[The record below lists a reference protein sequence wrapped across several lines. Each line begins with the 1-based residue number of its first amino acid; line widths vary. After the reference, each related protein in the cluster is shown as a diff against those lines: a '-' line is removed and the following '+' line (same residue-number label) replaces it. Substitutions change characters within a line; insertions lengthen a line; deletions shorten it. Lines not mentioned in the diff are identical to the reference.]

1 MVARKPRGKYTYA
14 DYAATPDDERWELID
29 GELYRMAAGAS
40 TKHQLVTL
48 ELAALLR
55 ESVRRRTLGGALGW
69 IFIAPYDVI
78 LSDANTVEPDIL
90 FVSAARRS
98 IITERACEGAPD
110 LVVEVLSP
118 SNSRRDLEVK
128 RELYA
133 RFGVPEYLIVDPY
146 QETVVSL
153 TNPSAD
159 EGEGE
164 GRYANEAT
172 YRSGE
177 HLPIGSIPGLVIP
190 VAEIFASPL

>member
-1 MVARKPRGKYTYA
+1 M
-14 DYAATPDDERWELID
+14 
-29 GELYRMAAGAS
+29 
-40 TKHQLVTL
+40 
-48 ELAALLR
+48 
-55 ESVRRRTLGGALGW
+55 
-69 IFIAPYDVI
+69 
-78 LSDANTVEPDIL
+78 

-118 SNSRRDLEVK
+118 SNSWRDLEVK
-128 RELYA
+128 RELYARFGVPEYLIVDPYHA

-159 EGEGE
+159 EGEG
-164 GRYANEAT
+164 RYANEAT
-172 YRSGE
+172 YRSSE

>member
-1 MVARKPRGKYTYA
+1 MATAKPKGKYTYA

-40 TKHQLVTL
+40 TKHQLATL
-48 ELAALLR
+48 ELAALVR
-55 ESVRRRTLGGALGW
+55 ESVRRMTLGW
-69 IFIAPYDVI
+69 VFIAPYDVI
-78 LSDANTVEPDIL
+78 LSDATTVEPDIL
-90 FVSAARRS
+90 FVSAARRH
-98 IITERACEGAPD
+98 IITERACAGPPD

-118 SNSRRDLEVK
+118 SNSQRDLEVK

-159 EGEGE
+159 EGEG
-164 GRYANEAT
+164 RYANEAT
-172 YRSGE
+172 YRSSE

>member
-48 ELAALLR
+48 ELATLLR
-55 ESVRRRTLGGALGW
+55 ENVRRRTLGW

-78 LSDANTVEPDIL
+78 LSDTNTVEPDIL

-98 IITERACEGAPD
+98 IITERAYEGAPD
-110 LVVEVLSP
+110 LLVEVLSP

-133 RFGVPEYLIVDPY
+133 RFSVPEYLIVEPY

-153 TNPSAD
+153 TNPSVD

-164 GRYANEAT
+164 GRYSNEAT

>member
-1 MVARKPRGKYTYA
+1 MVARKPKGKYTYA

-55 ESVRRRTLGGALGW
+55 ESVRRRTLGGTLGW

-133 RFGVPEYLIVDPY
+133 RFGVPEYLIFDPY

-159 EGEGE
+159 EGEG
-164 GRYANEAT
+164 RYTNEAT

>member
-48 ELAALLR
+48 ELATLLR
-55 ESVRRRTLGGALGW
+55 ENVRTLGW

-78 LSDANTVEPDIL
+78 LSDTNTVEPDIL

-110 LVVEVLSP
+110 LLVEVLSP

-133 RFGVPEYLIVDPY
+133 RFSVPEYLIVEPY

-153 TNPSAD
+153 TNPSVD

-164 GRYANEAT
+164 GRYSNEAT

>member
-1 MVARKPRGKYTYA
+1 MVARKPKGKYTYA

-29 GELYRMAAGAS
+29 GELYRVAAGAS
-40 TKHQLVTL
+40 TRHQLVSGTL
-48 ELAALLR
+48 EDLIKD
-55 ESVRRRTLGGALGW
+55 SVRPSGAGW
-69 IFIAPYDVI
+69 VLHAPYDVI

-159 EGEGE
+159 EGEG
-164 GRYANEAT
+164 RYANEAT

-177 HLPIGSIPGLVIP
+177 HLPIGSLPGLVIP

>member
-1 MVARKPRGKYTYA
+1 MATAKPKGKLTYA

-29 GELYRMAAGAS
+29 GVLYRMAAGAS
-40 TKHQLVTL
+40 TRHQLVSGTL
-48 ELAALLR
+48 EDLIKD
-55 ESVRRRTLGGALGW
+55 SVRPSGAGW
-69 IFIAPYDVI
+69 VFHAPYDVI

-98 IITERACEGAPD
+98 IITERACEGTPD

-153 TNPSAD
+153 TNPSA
-159 EGEGE
+159 GEGE
-164 GRYANEAT
+164 GRYTNQAT

-177 HLPIGSIPGLVIP
+177 HLPIASIPGLAIP
-190 VAEIFASPL
+190 VAEIFANPW

>member
-55 ESVRRRTLGGALGW
+55 ENVRRRTLGW

-133 RFGVPEYLIVDPY
+133 RFGVPEYLIIDPY

-172 YRSGE
+172 YRSSE

>member
-1 MVARKPRGKYTYA
+1 MVARKPKGKYTYA

-40 TKHQLVTL
+40 TRHQLVSGTL
-48 ELAALLR
+48 EDLIKD
-55 ESVRRRTLGGALGW
+55 SVRPSGAGW
-69 IFIAPYDVI
+69 VLHAPYDVI

-159 EGEGE
+159 EGEG
-164 GRYANEAT
+164 RYANEAT

-177 HLPIGSIPGLVIP
+177 HLPIGSLPGLVIP

>member
-1 MVARKPRGKYTYA
+1 MVARKPKGKYTYA

-40 TKHQLVTL
+40 TRHQLVSGTL
-48 ELAALLR
+48 EDLIKD
-55 ESVRRRTLGGALGW
+55 SVRPSGAGW
-69 IFIAPYDVI
+69 VLHAPYDVI

-133 RFGVPEYLIVDPY
+133 RFRVPEYLIVDPY

-159 EGEGE
+159 EGEG
-164 GRYANEAT
+164 RYANEAT

-177 HLPIGSIPGLVIP
+177 HLPIGSLPGLVIP

>member
-1 MVARKPRGKYTYA
+1 MVARKPKGKYTYA

-48 ELAALLR
+48 ELAAFLR
-55 ESVRRRTLGGALGW
+55 EDARRRALGLVL
-69 IFIAPYDVI
+69 IAPYDVI
-78 LSDANTVEPDIL
+78 LSDTNTVEPDIL
-90 FVSAARRS
+90 FVSAARRH
-98 IITERACEGAPD
+98 IITERACEGPPD

-146 QETVVSL
+146 QQTVVSL
-153 TNPSAD
+153 TNPSV
-159 EGEGE
+159 EEGE
-164 GRYANEAT
+164 GRYANEVT
-172 YRSGE
+172 HRSSE
-177 HLPIGSIPGLVIP
+177 HLPVRSIPGLVIP
-190 VAEIFASPL
+190 VADIFASPL

>member
-40 TKHQLVTL
+40 TRHQLVSGTL
-48 ELAALLR
+48 EDLIKD
-55 ESVRRRTLGGALGW
+55 SVRPSGAGW
-69 IFIAPYDVI
+69 VLHAPYDVI

-159 EGEGE
+159 EGEG
-164 GRYANEAT
+164 RYANEAT

-177 HLPIGSIPGLVIP
+177 HLPIGSLPGLVIP

>member
-1 MVARKPRGKYTYA
+1 MVARKPKGKYTYA

-55 ESVRRRTLGGALGW
+55 ENVRRRTLGW

-78 LSDANTVEPDIL
+78 LSDTNTVEPDIL

-153 TNPSAD
+153 TNPSVD
-159 EGEGE
+159 EGE
-164 GRYANEAT
+164 GRYSNETT

>member
-55 ESVRRRTLGGALGW
+55 ENVRRRTLGW

-172 YRSGE
+172 YRSSE

>member
-55 ESVRRRTLGGALGW
+55 ENVRRRTLGW

-78 LSDANTVEPDIL
+78 LSDTNTVEPDIL

-98 IITERACEGAPD
+98 IITERACEGAPE

-153 TNPSAD
+153 TSPSAD

>member
-1 MVARKPRGKYTYA
+1 MVARKPKGKYTYA

-40 TKHQLVTL
+40 TRHQLVSGTL
-48 ELAALLR
+48 EDLIKD
-55 ESVRRRTLGGALGW
+55 SVRPSGAGW
-69 IFIAPYDVI
+69 VLHALYDVI

-159 EGEGE
+159 EGEG
-164 GRYANEAT
+164 RYANEAT

-177 HLPIGSIPGLVIP
+177 HLPIGSLPGLVIP